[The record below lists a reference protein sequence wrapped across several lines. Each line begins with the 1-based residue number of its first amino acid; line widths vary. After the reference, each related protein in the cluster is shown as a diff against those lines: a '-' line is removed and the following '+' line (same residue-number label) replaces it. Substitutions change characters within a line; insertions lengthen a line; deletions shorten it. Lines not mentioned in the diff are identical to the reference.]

1 LHRRCEYLSNAEIS
15 NLYYSLASQ
24 EDVLPLKVTM
34 KDLSV
39 VDMLQA
45 KAYLSEPFKNL
56 RLVEWPATLLLDP
69 VL

>member
-1 LHRRCEYLSNAEIS
+1 
-15 NLYYSLASQ
+15 
-24 EDVLPLKVTM
+24 M

-39 VDMLQA
+39 VDMFEA

-56 RLVEWPATLLLDP
+56 RLVEWSATLLLYP

>member
-1 LHRRCEYLSNAEIS
+1 
-15 NLYYSLASQ
+15 
-24 EDVLPLKVTM
+24 M

-39 VDMLQA
+39 MDMLET

-56 RLVEWPATLLLDP
+56 RLVEWSATLLLDP